1 MYADFLS
8 ALKTAYRS
16 ARSSGDRRVMDAL
29 ALAISYV
36 VSGER
41 DQAADIVRGLGL
53 IA

>member
-16 ARSSGDRRVMDAL
+16 ARSSDDRRVMDAL

>member
-1 MYADFLS
+1 MYGDLLS
-8 ALKTAYRS
+8 ALKSAYRS
-16 ARSSGDRRVMDAL
+16 ARSIGDRRVMDAL

-41 DQAADIVRGLGL
+41 DQAAFIARGLGL